1 MPKTAFIVNNC
12 YSVYRYFMMS
22 SELRVGFVRVDFTEE
37 NRVVA
42 GGITDGGFQNLQPT
56 RGDVVTF
63 RRNGPNFI
71 GLSTLYLNE
80 IRLYETVNLLEE

>member
-1 MPKTAFIVNNC
+1 
-12 YSVYRYFMMS
+12 MMS
-22 SELRVGFVRVDFTEE
+22 SELRVGFVRVDFTED
-37 NRVVA
+37 NRLVA

-56 RGDVVTF
+56 QGYVVTF